1 VHPSPIV
8 LPTRRTGPSG
18 LGANGQLLGAPPPD
32 RGGGTGC
39 LYAGSSPDL
48 YRTGDIPAGVSG
60 LAFLERQRP
69 SGDRRALLLSREQI
83 GDTLGVAQQTVN
95 RDLALNTKMSNDDP
109 PEGRG

>member
-1 VHPSPIV
+1 MPRLLIEAVALAVSMPEVARIC
-8 LPTRRTGPSG
+8 TGREIS
-18 LGANGQLLGAPPPD
+18 LL
-32 RGGGTGC
+32 
-39 LYAGSSPDL
+39 
-48 YRTGDIPAGVSG
+48 GVSG
-60 LAFLERQRP
+60 LALLERQRP